1 MQDTLDGL
9 GYDTGREIGPM
20 EATALKIIAAY
31 REQWAEPDA
40 IQDGLLQALRTL
52 AQNIDRQNERG
63 REISRNM
70 AQWLA
75 TLERLAALHPSEAAI
90 DDDVAAVWSGTGI
103 GDDDA

>member
-52 AQNIDRQNERG
+52 AQNIDRQNEKG

-75 TLERLAALHPSEAAI
+75 TLEKLAELYPEEPKADE
-90 DDDVAAVWSGTGI
+90 DVEAVWNGLA
-103 GDDDA
+103 D